1 MFKITFRISLPQVEG
16 VVTLGSC
23 FSLHDDPYRALDE
36 GKDKRADMAAAL
48 RQTMPMLKR
57 IKEGDIEVS
66 VKVHSPQLVLFP
78 LPEMKRT
85 EVMPGKAAYEMFLN
99 DSAPT
104 LSKP

>member
-1 MFKITFRISLPQVEG
+1 
-16 VVTLGSC
+16 
-23 FSLHDDPYRALDE
+23 
-36 GKDKRADMAAAL
+36 
-48 RQTMPMLKR
+48 MPMLKR

>member
-1 MFKITFRISLPQVEG
+1 MFKVTFRISLPQVEG
-16 VVTLGSC
+16 VVTLGTC
-23 FSLHDDPYRALDE
+23 FSQHDDPYRALDE
-36 GKDKRADMAAAL
+36 AKGKRADMAKAL

-57 IKEGDIEVS
+57 IQEGDIEVS
-66 VKVHSPQLVLFP
+66 VKVHSPQLVLFV

-85 EVMPGKAAYEMFLN
+85 EVLPGKAAYEMFLN